1 MNGTPATGS
10 QLIGA
15 MTKGL
20 RWLDRQIAQIVTPP
34 APRQHMPAEMSD
46 IQLQQDINDVGATL
60 MNGLQDIIKDSFVG
74 DAAHGDLRFPYKMHT
89 SVRGQTLTLFM
100 QAHDAY
106 GLTLRGLNAH
116 ATAAALGP
124 IRTILETLA
133 ETRWLLEGTDDQV
146 RHARAYGLA
155 LDGIDQ
161 YGRVARMLKE
171 SAETREYAEKLA
183 AGAKRVEDELNQ
195 LAQQDGI
202 TIERKPAKW
211 SVLVECYVPELG
223 RLSYAMLS
231 SAGVHPGAI
240 RSTLFYG
247 RPGTGKVDYDFK
259 GMHALRAYWIGQAI
273 GLYLEL
279 CQLVARVLGWPPEW
293 DEIRAVT
300 QTQLQPLADEAAQRY
315 SEPMLQALAS
325 ASESS
330 SA

>member
-1 MNGTPATGS
+1 MNGFSTTGS
-10 QLIGA
+10 QLIDTVA
-15 MTKGL
+15 KGL

-34 APRQHMPAEMSD
+34 APRQRMPAEMSD
-46 IQLQQDINDVGATL
+46 IQLQQDINDVGAVL
-60 MNGLQDIIKDSFVG
+60 MNGLQDIIKGSFVG
-74 DAAHGDLRFPYKMHT
+74 DAAHGDLRFPHKMHT

-124 IRTILETLA
+124 IRNILETLA
-133 ETRWLLEGTDDQV
+133 MTRWLLEGTDDQV

-161 YGRVARMLKE
+161 YGKVAWMLKQ
-171 SAETREYAEKLA
+171 SAETRGYADKLVA
-183 AGAKRVEDELNQ
+183 RAKQMEDDLNQ

-211 SVLVECYVPELG
+211 SALVECYVSEFG

-259 GMHALRAYWIGQAI
+259 GMHALRAYWIGQAT

-279 CQLVARVLGWPPEW
+279 CQFVAPVLGWPPEW
-293 DEIRAVT
+293 DEIQAAT
-300 QTQLQPLADEAAQRY
+300 QTQRQPLADEAERRY
-315 SEPMLQALAS
+315 SRPMLQALARAS
-325 ASESS
+325 AV
-330 SA
+330 